1 MHARRLIASAIAVW
15 LICGSTLHAQGFDSG
30 SDGSFGPIDVP
41 FNTQQVLD
49 VPADGIF
56 HATTIRVDLGATLT
70 FRRNALNTPVYLLAT
85 GDITIEGLI
94 NVSGADGRSS
104 PPVGGA
110 GGPGGFDGGAPGF
123 GPENPPGA
131 GYGPGGGRGGD
142 DFFGAQDRAAGG
154 GAYGGRSTR
163 LSAEDGETY
172 GSPLLVPLVG
182 GSGGGGRAGQ
192 PGRGGGGGGG
202 AILLASNTRV
212 DIKTAGRVSAI
223 GGRGGRYNQGS
234 GGAIRIVAPVV
245 AGSGILNVQGG
256 SDRDVGG
263 RGRIRVDVIDRTA
276 LELRFQP
283 AAATSIGG
291 FMVVFPDVVPR
302 LDLVEVAGKP
312 IPVGQ
317 DEPVLV
323 FLPFGSPP
331 TQQVVVQATDFT
343 GVVPIRVVLTPDSGE
358 PMIIDAQIV
367 MGGAMTASVAVD
379 VELPVNRTTRVT
391 AWTREPV
398 P

>member
-85 GDITIEGLI
+85 GDIMIEGHI

-104 PPVGGA
+104 PPVGGT
-110 GGPGGFDGGAPGF
+110 GGSGGFDGGAPGF

-212 DIKTAGRVSAI
+212 DIKTAGRVLAM
-223 GGRGGRYNQGS
+223 GGRGGQYNQGS